1 MRRILL
7 AVLLLVGLF
16 PVSAAARTLLV
27 VGDSLSAAYGMELR
41 SGWVA
46 LLGKRLRQEKPG
58 YRVVNA
64 SISGDT
70 TASGL
75 ARLPRLLAEHKPAVV
90 IIELGGNDGLRGLSL
105 GQMKHNIGAMV
116 VKARARRARVLL
128 VGVRLPP
135 NYGKSYTERF
145 QAIFR
150 EIAAEQGVALVPSL
164 LEGVATQDDL
174 MQTDRIHANA
184 GAQPRLLENVWR
196 YLRPLLEAGPAGA
209 SFPAEH
215 YAPGNKKGRYPRA
228 ADTGPFL
235 PVVTCRASS

>member
-7 AVLLLVGLF
+7 VVLLLVGLL

-27 VGDSLSAAYGMELR
+27 VGDSLSAAYGMEVS

-46 LLGKRLRQEKPG
+46 LLGQRLERDKPG

-75 ARLPRLLAEHKPAVV
+75 ARLPRLLAAHQPAVV

-105 GQMKHNIGAMV
+105 EQMKHNINAMIA
-116 VKARARRARVLL
+116 KAKARRARVLL
-128 VGVRLPP
+128 VGVELPP

-145 QAIFR
+145 RAIYR
-150 EIAAEQGVALVPSL
+150 EIAGEHKVPLVPSL
-164 LEGVATQDDL
+164 LEGVATNDDL
-174 MQTDRIHANA
+174 MQPDRIHASDA
-184 GAQPRLLENVWR
+184 AQLRLLENVWPH
-196 YLRPLLEAGPAGA
+196 LRPLL
-209 SFPAEH
+209 
-215 YAPGNKKGRYPRA
+215 
-228 ADTGPFL
+228 
-235 PVVTCRASS
+235 

>member
-164 LEGVATQDDL
+164 LEGVATSDDL

-235 PVVTCRASS
+235 PVFTCRASS

>member
-7 AVLLLVGLF
+7 VVLLLVGLL

-27 VGDSLSAAYGMELR
+27 VGDSLSAAYGMEVS

-46 LLGKRLRQEKPG
+46 LLGKRLERERPG

-75 ARLPRLLAEHKPAVV
+75 ARLPRLLAEHRPAVV

-105 GQMKHNIGAMV
+105 EQMKHNINAMIA
-116 VKARARRARVLL
+116 KAKARRARVLL
-128 VGVRLPP
+128 VGVELPP

-150 EIAAEQGVALVPSL
+150 EVAAGQGVALVPSL
-164 LEGVATQDDL
+164 LDRVAIRDEL
-174 MQTDRIHANA
+174 MQPDRIHANA
-184 GAQPRLLENVWR
+184 SAQPRLLENVWP
-196 YLRPLLEAGPAGA
+196 YLRPLL
-209 SFPAEH
+209 
-215 YAPGNKKGRYPRA
+215 
-228 ADTGPFL
+228 
-235 PVVTCRASS
+235 

>member
-7 AVLLLVGLF
+7 VVLLLVGLL
-16 PVSAAARTLLV
+16 PASAAARTLLV
-27 VGDSLSAAYGMELR
+27 VGDSLSAAYGMEVS

-46 LLGKRLRQEKPG
+46 LLGKRLERDKPG

-75 ARLPRLLAEHKPAVV
+75 ARLPRLLAEHRPAVV

-105 GQMKHNIGAMV
+105 EQMKHNINAMIAQA
-116 VKARARRARVLL
+116 KARRARVLL
-128 VGVRLPP
+128 VGVELPP

-150 EIAAEQGVALVPSL
+150 EVAAGQGVALVPSL
-164 LEGVATQDDL
+164 LDRVAIRDEL
-174 MQTDRIHANA
+174 MQPDRIHANA
-184 GAQPRLLENVWR
+184 SAQPRLLENVWP
-196 YLRPLLEAGPAGA
+196 YLRPLL
-209 SFPAEH
+209 
-215 YAPGNKKGRYPRA
+215 
-228 ADTGPFL
+228 
-235 PVVTCRASS
+235 

>member
-7 AVLLLVGLF
+7 VVLLLIGLF

-27 VGDSLSAAYGMELR
+27 VGDSLSAAYSMEVP

-46 LLGKRLRQEKPG
+46 LLGKRLKQEKPG

-105 GQMKHNIGAMV
+105 EQMKHNINAMV
-116 VKARARRARVLL
+116 AKAKARRARVLL
-128 VGVRLPP
+128 VGVELPP
-135 NYGKSYTERF
+135 NYGRSYTERF
-145 QAIFR
+145 QSVFR
-150 EIAAEQGVALVPSL
+150 EVAAEQGVPRVPSL
-164 LEGVATQDDL
+164 LEGVATRGEL
-174 MQTDRIHANA
+174 MQADRIHANVR
-184 GAQPRLLENVWR
+184 AQPYLLENVWPH
-196 YLRPLLEAGPAGA
+196 LRPLL
-209 SFPAEH
+209 
-215 YAPGNKKGRYPRA
+215 
-228 ADTGPFL
+228 
-235 PVVTCRASS
+235 

>member
-1 MRRILL
+1 L

-235 PVVTCRASS
+235 PVFTCRASS